1 MLEVTK
7 IIIKYFS
14 SESDIF
20 VKEEVDN
27 FDELLNWS
35 YKFIEGKK
43 TEGVL
48 YIKSKENYKVNVIK
62 SLEIKELEIVRKQ
75 QIPPYM

>member
-7 IIIKYFS
+7 IIIKYFV
-14 SESDIF
+14 SESDTF
-20 VKEEVDN
+20 LKEEICN
-27 FDELLNWS
+27 FDELLEWS
-35 YKFIEGKK
+35 HKFIEGKK
-43 TEGVL
+43 TEDVL

-62 SLEIKELEIVRKQ
+62 SLEIKELEIIRKQ

>member
-7 IIIKYFS
+7 IIIKYFA
-14 SESDIF
+14 SESDTF
-20 VKEEVDN
+20 VKEEVCN
-27 FDELLNWS
+27 FEELLKWS
-35 YKFIEGKK
+35 HKFIEGKK
-43 TEGVL
+43 IEDVL
-48 YIKSKENYKVNVIK
+48 YIKSRENYKVNVIK

>member
-1 MLEVTK
+1 MKTLK
-7 IIIKYFS
+7 
-14 SESDIF
+14 
-20 VKEEVDN
+20 
-27 FDELLNWS
+27 WS
-35 YKFIEGKK
+35 HKFIEGKK
-43 TEGVL
+43 IEDVL

>member
-7 IIIKYFS
+7 IIIKYFL

-43 TEGVL
+43 TEDIL